1 MQYAQQQWS
10 RTQVEALMGIS
21 AALADYTSS
30 LELTEQLPHYL
41 SRELD
46 LESLTL
52 AIVRDVPA
60 EGEPRL
66 FLRSSSGMV
75 ATGEAAA
82 TFPQQILAIY
92 QQTRPLTQAD
102 GPTLRRP
109 FDDHEAVPAEMAVQ
123 RLGLFPRATVLART
137 LDDQHRMLLV
147 VHHRAEDPHLTDGL
161 TDMLQ
166 LVADQT
172 AKFLSC
178 LVAWHTRPAD
188 VGEPLSRLTEREWMV
203 LRGLN
208 SEAGEKQLADQLHL
222 SPHTLHSHIKS
233 IYRKVGVQ
241 GRLPLLAKVKEA
253 TLALRTKRC
262 KVISKGAAPASP
274 VSAVAVG

>member
-75 ATGEAAA
+75 ATGE
-82 TFPQQILAIY
+82 QH
-92 QQTRPLTQAD
+92 
-102 GPTLRRP
+102 LRIVGTTVGKQVAGRSLER
-109 FDDHEAVPAEMAVQ
+109 FHVFGFRRQEAP
-123 RLGLFPRATVLART
+123 
-137 LDDQHRMLLV
+137 
-147 VHHRAEDPHLTDGL
+147 
-161 TDMLQ
+161 
-166 LVADQT
+166 
-172 AKFLSC
+172 
-178 LVAWHTRPAD
+178 
-188 VGEPLSRLTEREWMV
+188 
-203 LRGLN
+203 
-208 SEAGEKQLADQLHL
+208 
-222 SPHTLHSHIKS
+222 
-233 IYRKVGVQ
+233 
-241 GRLPLLAKVKEA
+241 GRWL
-253 TLALRTKRC
+253 
-262 KVISKGAAPASP
+262 
-274 VSAVAVG
+274 